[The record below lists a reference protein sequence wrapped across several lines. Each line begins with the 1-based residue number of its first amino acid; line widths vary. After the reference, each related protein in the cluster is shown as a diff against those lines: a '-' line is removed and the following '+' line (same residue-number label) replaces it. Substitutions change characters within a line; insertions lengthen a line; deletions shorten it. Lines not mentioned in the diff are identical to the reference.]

1 MNFEPLLHPRVLVNL
16 LHQCRFPQ
24 PAHSHHRNDLSS
36 GIIPHEPLDHPPLG
50 LPDPDQVRFLEQKR
64 VPLTPQSPPDQTAAG
79 ARANSS
85 DGVSPAALRYAP
97 DSGLDS
103 LYLRRDSVA
112 GSQILDEAE
121 EVPEPRVE
129 GTAAASRGESEVE
142 LVEGVFDVVGD
153 VSDLLD
159 PDLEV
164 GVILFHGVGDS

>member
-1 MNFEPLLHPRVLVNL
+1 MNFEPLLHLRVLVNL
-16 LHQCRFPQ
+16 LHQRRFPR

-36 GIIPHEPLDHPPLG
+36 GIIPREPLDHPPLG
-50 LPDPDQVRFLEQKR
+50 LSDPDQVRFLEQKR
-64 VPLTPQSPPDQTAAG
+64 VPLPPQSSPDQTAAE
-79 ARANSS
+79 ARAHSS
-85 DGVSPAALRYAP
+85 DGVSSATLDAP

-112 GSQILDEAE
+112 GSQVLDEEE
-121 EVPEPRVE
+121 EVPEPRME
-129 GTAAASRGESEVE
+129 GTAAVSRGESEVE

-164 GVILFHGVGDS
+164 GVVLFHGVGDP